1 VRARLPAGGVPAPRA
16 THPGAARARVRAR
29 VRVNCPTRC
38 SGGKVANRVTDF
50 GRGVAHGVDT
60 RRPPICLDT
69 VVARTGGLRVR
80 RFALGFVQGAL
91 SVAAVPSPTVTI
103 SQRACVSPGAR
114 VRSRGVHGEIL
125 LHGARV
131 SASGGRGYASGVRVL
146 CGSRCWPLWRSLAA
160 GDGHQARQR
169 QRGCRHNPRL
179 GTYNREQAADGEYAQ
194 CNEAIVNLLDELTP
208 AAAAR
213 TAALKRRRAELSGI
227 RSLLRNA
234 PPPAE
239 VRCCPYRRVRIQ
251 GRGRVRIQVHCI
263 S

>member
-1 VRARLPAGGVPAPRA
+1 VTLRDRWVTLRARWVMLRDRWVTLRARWVTLRARCVTLRARWVKLRARWAALITKCQTLISRFAKDFIAVRGRCGVRARLPAGGVPAPRA

-38 SGGKVANRVTDF
+38 SGGKFANRVTDF

-60 RRPPICLDT
+60 RRPPICLHT

-131 SASGGRGYASGVRVL
+131 SASGGRGYA
-146 CGSRCWPLWRSLAA
+146 
-160 GDGHQARQR
+160 
-169 QRGCRHNPRL
+169 
-179 GTYNREQAADGEYAQ
+179 
-194 CNEAIVNLLDELTP
+194 
-208 AAAAR
+208 
-213 TAALKRRRAELSGI
+213 
-227 RSLLRNA
+227 
-234 PPPAE
+234 
-239 VRCCPYRRVRIQ
+239 
-251 GRGRVRIQVHCI
+251 
-263 S
+263 